1 MRDRIDFIL
10 KIVCALLAALALLQF
25 SRVVL
30 ARNPLADFKFPSVP
44 LATNSSATNLAGQ
57 TSPVSPAAS
66 VMARPAQAP
75 SGPGMMGPPGG
86 GPGRPG
92 PVTLPPDVQA
102 KIDRIKD
109 SEILGA
115 IPRPLP
121 MGLLGIAGE
130 DAFVR
135 DANGQV
141 SLMKVGDDR
150 GGIKL
155 LRIGINRV
163 LIEHEGQQK
172 ELILHSGFGS
182 QTLMQKGNQP

>member
-1 MRDRIDFIL
+1 MRDRADSIL
-10 KIVCALLAALALLQF
+10 KIACALLAVLALLQL

-44 LATNSSATNLAGQ
+44 LAATSTTTNSAAQ
-57 TSPVSPAAS
+57 TPSVSPAAS
-66 VMARPAQAP
+66 AVSSTAHAP
-75 SGPGMMGPPGG
+75 GSPGMMGPPGG
-86 GPGRPG
+86 RPGRPG

-102 KIDRIKD
+102 QIDRIKD

-130 DAFVR
+130 DAFIR

>member
-1 MRDRIDFIL
+1 MRDRIDSIL
-10 KIVCALLAALALLQF
+10 KIACALLAVLALLQL

-44 LATNSSATNLAGQ
+44 LASTSTTTNSAAPTPS
-57 TSPVSPAAS
+57 VSPAAS
-66 VMARPAQAP
+66 AISSTAHVPG
-75 SGPGMMGPPGG
+75 SPGMMGPPGG
-86 GPGRPG
+86 RPGRPG

-102 KIDRIKD
+102 QIDRIKD

-130 DAFVR
+130 DAFIR